1 MKEILEKL
9 SSYNLFNYLLP
20 GIVFAVLAA
29 RLTHYNMI
37 QQDLVIGAF
46 VYYFVGLVT
55 SRFGSLV
62 IEPLLKWTRF
72 VRFAEYK
79 QFVVASKSDPKVEIL
94 SEANNSYRTLCAM
107 FVLLLILRGF
117 ERVCTAYPSISK
129 WDLTMLLVLLFF
141 MFLFAYKKQTAYITK
156 RIDANQEKVRAAGE
170 GL

>member
-1 MKEILEKL
+1 MKEMLDKL

-20 GIVFAVLAA
+20 GIVFVVLAA

-37 QQDLVIGAF
+37 QQDLVVGAF
-46 VYYFVGLVT
+46 LYYFVGLVT

-62 IEPLLKWTRF
+62 IEPFLKWTRF

-79 QFVVASKSDPKVEIL
+79 QFIVASKVDPTIEIL
-94 SEANNSYRTLCAM
+94 SEANNSYRTFCAV
-107 FVLLLILRGF
+107 FILLLFLKGF
-117 ERVCTAYPSISK
+117 ERLCMAYPFISK
-129 WDLTMLLVLLFF
+129 WDLTMLLALLVL

-156 RIDANQEKVRAAGE
+156 RVHANQGEAKEAGG